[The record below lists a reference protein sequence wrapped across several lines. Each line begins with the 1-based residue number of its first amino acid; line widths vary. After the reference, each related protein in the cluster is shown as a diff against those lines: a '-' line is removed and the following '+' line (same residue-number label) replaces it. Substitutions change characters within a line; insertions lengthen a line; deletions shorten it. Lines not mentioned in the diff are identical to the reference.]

1 MIAKHMIRTL
11 MIETPSVPGNLGR
24 VATAIGLLGGDIGE
38 VETVKVGPN
47 YTMRNITVQVENE
60 EQLQEVI
67 AAVQALGEG
76 IRLHTV
82 SDEVLSAHEGG
93 KIQMKSK
100 MPIRS
105 LAELGRVY
113 TPGVADVCRLIE
125 KEPEKASIYTTI
137 SNSVAIVTD
146 GTAILGLGNIGS
158 VAGMPVMEGKAALF
172 DQLAGISGIPILLD
186 TSDPEEIIKTVKHIS
201 PGFSGILLEDI
212 GSPHCFEIEDRLKEE
227 LNIPVM
233 HDDQHGTAVVTLAA
247 AISACRSAGVDLKEA
262 KVGQIG
268 LGAAGVAI
276 CRMFMAYGVNAV
288 YGTDKSESA
297 MNRLE
302 QYGGQAVS
310 SIEELMETCDIV
322 IATTGVPGLI
332 KPAFVRSGQV
342 ILALSNP
349 KPEIEPEAALQAG
362 AAYAADG
369 RSVNN
374 VLGFPGIFRG
384 ALNAK
389 STEINH
395 DMLVAAAEAIA
406 ACTKQ
411 GDVVPQPLDSKVHH
425 AVAAAVEHAALTA
438 DSRRFCLYAVKS
450 LIQKKLSLLISLK
463 MKRSIRSFMRS
474 AGESGQISQ
483 SMTSTTTKSSL

>member
-201 PGFSGILLEDI
+201 PGFNGILLEDI

-276 CRMFMAYGVNAV
+276 CRMFMAYGVKAV
-288 YGTDKSESA
+288 YGTDKSEAA

-310 SIEELMETCDIV
+310 SIEELMEVCDIV
-322 IATTGVPGLI
+322 VATTGVPGLI

-389 STEINH
+389 SKEINH

-425 AVAAAVEHAALTA
+425 EVAAAVEHAALTA
-438 DSRRFCLYAVKS
+438 VK
-450 LIQKKLSLLISLK
+450 
-463 MKRSIRSFMRS
+463 
-474 AGESGQISQ
+474 
-483 SMTSTTTKSSL
+483 